1 MSSAEEDYN
10 DNEDGN
16 SPTGDE
22 ARNKKRKVQRACDV
36 CRRKKIR
43 CMPPTAAE
51 RRNVALTNARTGD
64 GGQMPNNRCSNCI
77 AYSFDCT
84 YVEAA
89 KKRGPPKGY
98 VESLENRLDKMEK
111 LLQRL
116 CPDADF
122 TQELGGQIDREAWM
136 LSDRQKDGPSKR
148 SASKSATAPIRPN
161 TALCQQHKSQY
172 QSPST
177 NVEDSLVPSDDER
190 MLVRLGDKPLQRPPV
205 VDKRFHGKSSGVML
219 VQAAVDFKREYS
231 GIDIFKDSL
240 PASRRAEFWTPSPWE
255 FRHERKV
262 EEQHHDFNLPPPDL
276 LEKLVDVYFAKI
288 NIYLPLLHR
297 GLFQQQLREGLH
309 TEDDH
314 FTAIVLLVCACSARF
329 INDERVLLEPDQLH
343 SAGWKY
349 FEQVEPFRRFK
360 ISAPR
365 LFDLQ
370 IQVLS
375 VMFLAGTSSPHASW
389 TIVGIGIR
397 MAQDVGAHR
406 NKVYKDKPNLDDELW
421 KRAFWILVS
430 LDRTT
435 SASFGRPCAIQD
447 EDFDLDL
454 PLEVDDDCWDLTPP
468 DHPLK
473 HPQPP
478 GRPSVVAFFVCHM
491 KLSQILA
498 FALRTIYS
506 INKSKIL
513 LGFVGPQWEQHIV
526 AELDSALNKW
536 IDSVPDHL
544 RWDPGRE
551 DVRWFDQSALLYCA
565 YYHLQILIH
574 RPFIPSPKKPS
585 PLSFPSL
592 AICTNAARSCSHV
605 LDTQMRRSNVVMPWQ
620 CVSAF
625 TSGIVLLLNIW
636 GVKKSAT
643 SPDAASQM
651 QDVHKCMN
659 VLSQVEKRWHAAG
672 RLWDILCELAS
683 VRDFPLPG
691 PGCADALPSGKRE
704 REKENPSDTPS
715 STASSVPSPPSTGQ
729 APVPRPIAKGR
740 SIIAQRQGSST
751 MSSSASPAAA
761 QSAPPNPPFGGA
773 DSIFPH
779 GLPMATSELAQAP
792 MHPMYNSY
800 TFPQTSTTDFNPDSV
815 NWLPSEAEQ
824 LLPSLDLGSMTF
836 PDSAFGSMDS
846 TNILMNGLNALAM
859 QQQQQAPQL
868 QQQQQ
873 QAPQLHHFPMGNTV
887 DGSFSAPKPPNT
899 VADLQLE
906 SMNMWSN
913 APTTWEWEDWS
924 AYIGGGQPLQ
934 QTSHSQ
940 QQSGQHSQQHS
951 QS

>member
-10 DNEDGN
+10 DHDDHSPDNQED
-16 SPTGDE
+16 
-22 ARNKKRKVQRACDV
+22 ARAKKRRVQRACDI

-43 CMPPTAAE
+43 C
-51 RRNVALTNARTGD
+51 D

-77 AYSFDCT
+77 AYNYDCT
-84 YVEAA
+84 YIEAA

-98 VESLENRLDKMEK
+98 VESLETRLEKMEK
-111 LLQRL
+111 LLQRVSNWSEPPL

-122 TQELGGQIDREAWM
+122 TQELGAQIDKEAWM
-136 LSDRQKDGPSKR
+136 
-148 SASKSATAPIRPN
+148 ASGGDKSSGSGAAGAKKVAAAPKKSTPPIRPHSQM
-161 TALCQQHKSQY
+161 CQQHNSQY
-172 QSPST
+172 TPTSAS
-177 NVEDSLVPSDDER
+177 VEDSLVPSDDER
-190 MLVRLGDKPLQRPPV
+190 MLVRLTERPKQPIV
-205 VDKRFHGKSSGVML
+205 IDKRFHGKSSGLML
-219 VQAAVDFKREYS
+219 IQAAVDFKREHS
-231 GIDIFKDSL
+231 GIDVFRDNY
-240 PASRRAEFWTPSPWE
+240 PNHRRAEFWQTNPWE
-255 FRHERKV
+255 FRNERVDEQELHFNFPDPGLMEQLIEQYFVKV
-262 EEQHHDFNLPPPDL
+262 NL
-276 LEKLVDVYFAKI
+276 YH
-288 NIYLPLLHR
+288 PLLHR
-297 GLFQQQLREGLH
+297 GLFDEQMRARLH
-309 TEDDH
+309 YEDSH
-314 FTAIVLLVCACSARF
+314 FAAIVLLVCAIGSRF
-329 INDERVLLEPDQLH
+329 VDDERVLLDPGKMH
-343 SAGWKY
+343 SAGWCY

-360 ISAPR
+360 ITPPR

-375 VMFLAGTSSPHASW
+375 IMFIAGTSSPHAGW
-389 TIVGIGIR
+389 TILGIGIR

-454 PLEVDDDCWDLTPP
+454 PLEVDDDCWDLSDPS
-468 DHPLK
+468 HPLL
-473 HPQPP
+473 HPQPA
-478 GRPSVVAFFVCHM
+478 GRPSVISYFVCHM

-544 RWDPGRE
+544 RWDPNRE
-551 DVRWFDQSALLYCA
+551 ELQWFDQSALLYCT

-605 LDTQMRRSNVVMPWQ
+605 LDIQMRRSDVVMPWQ

-643 SPDAASQM
+643 SPDAAQQM

-659 VLSQVEKRWHAAG
+659 VLTHVENRWYSAG

-683 VRDFPLPG
+683 VRDFPLPAATAEG
-691 PGCADALPSGKRE
+691 GSSNKRA
-704 REKENPSDTPS
+704 RPSDRDGEAQTTSPATS
-715 STASSVPSPPSTGQ
+715 SQRQNLSVQ
-729 APVPRPIAKGR
+729 RPIARAR
-740 SIIAQRQGSST
+740 SVIPGQARPEMQPSP
-751 MSSSASPAAA
+751 SSSLSPATSHS
-761 QSAPPNPPFGGA
+761 SAGPSFIGPDP
-773 DSIFPH
+773 IFPN
-779 GLPMATSELAQAP
+779 GLPVATSELAQAP
-792 MHPMYNSY
+792 LHPIYNQYFGHSG
-800 TFPQTSTTDFNPDSV
+800 FSPDSV
-815 NWLPSEAEQ
+815 NWLQQDLGTNMSVDPLMSGAFDVNAFPP
-824 LLPSLDLGSMTF
+824 LNMGGTDPLDLSNL
-836 PDSAFGSMDS
+836 A
-846 TNILMNGLNALAM
+846 AL
-859 QQQQQAPQL
+859 QQP

-873 QAPQLHHFPMGNTV
+873 QQTMPPLPFNTNQMDPAMFGN
-887 DGSFSAPKPPNT
+887 GMAPKLGTT
-899 VADLQLE
+899 VGDLQLE
-906 SMNMWSN
+906 SMNMWSQ
-913 APTTWEWEDWS
+913 APSGWEWEDWS
-924 AYIGGGQPLQ
+924 NYLSGQPAPQTTAHSQ
-934 QTSHSQ
+934 QSSHSQ
-940 QQSGQHSQQHS
+940 QQS